1 MALSLLVTRARMVER
16 LVDLQHNDDIRLDLA
31 GG

>member
-16 LVDLQHNDDIRLDLA
+16 LVDLKRYDIRLDLA